1 MKRIAFFIA
10 LMVGLNAN
18 PVVRKPEEEENQA
31 IVQTDDKSGRKK
43 AASSIIGTITHQ
55 LVYYFYAVT
64 KEGRKD
70 IIDWNRIASLFKKEN
85 VDNKK
90 DSDFKNYL
98 SLADNKVTWL
108 QINYQFDGDEPIIDL
123 KIVNKKG

>member
-31 IVQTDDKSGRKK
+31 IVQTDDKSGRKRT
-43 AASSIIGTITHQ
+43 STSIISTITHQ

-64 KEGRKD
+64 KDGRKD
-70 IIDWNRIASLFKKEN
+70 IIDWNRIASLFKKKES
-85 VDNKK
+85 DNKQNN
-90 DSDFKNYL
+90 DFKNYL
-98 SLADNKVTWL
+98 SSPDNKVTWL
-108 QINYQFDGDEPIIDL
+108 QINYQFDGDEPIIEL
-123 KIVNKKG
+123 SIINKKG